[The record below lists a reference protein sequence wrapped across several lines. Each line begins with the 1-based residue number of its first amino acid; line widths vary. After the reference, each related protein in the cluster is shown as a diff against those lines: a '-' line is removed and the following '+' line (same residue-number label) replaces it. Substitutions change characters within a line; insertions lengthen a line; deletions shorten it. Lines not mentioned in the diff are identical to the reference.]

1 MRSGALYGVFLSVG
15 ILLGAFNDNIFWM
28 IAVPTL
34 LTFLT
39 VITVV
44 HGEKT
49 RAEELRSAQ
58 ARTMKVLN
66 QQRAYSQDKFDI
78 FNE

>member
-34 LTFLT
+34 LTFLA

-44 HGEKT
+44 HGE
-49 RAEELRSAQ
+49 RARMEELRVAQ
-58 ARTMKVLN
+58 ARTMQVLR
-66 QQRAYSQDKFDI
+66 QQRAYSDRFDVL
-78 FNE
+78 

>member
-1 MRSGALYGVFLSVG
+1 MRTGALYGVFLSVG
-15 ILLGAFNDNIFWM
+15 ILLGAFNDNLFWM

-34 LTFLT
+34 LTFLA

-44 HGEKT
+44 HGERA

-58 ARTMKVLN
+58 ARTMKVLR
-66 QQRAYSQDKFDI
+66 QQRAHSERFDVL
-78 FNE
+78 

>member
-1 MRSGALYGVFLSVG
+1 MRTGALYGVFMSVG

-34 LTFLT
+34 LTFLS

-44 HGEKT
+44 HGEKV
-49 RAEELRSAQ
+49 RAEELRRAQ
-58 ARTMKVLN
+58 ARTMKVLR
-66 QQRAYSQDKFDI
+66 QQRAYSGDRFDVL
-78 FNE
+78 